1 MTDRTAQ
8 RRALLVE
15 DTEEYVRVGTRLL
28 ENEGYH
34 VSVARDGGSAVQM
47 ARADAPELMLLDIS
61 LPVLDGIEVCRRV
74 REFSDAYVIM
84 LTARDEEFDRVLG
97 LAVGADDYVTKP
109 FSARE
114 LSMRIKAMQRRPR
127 APGARAEL
135 RDFGDLTIDPA
146 AREVRVHG
154 DLVELTRIE
163 FDLLDTL
170 AATPRRAFGRRVL
183 MAEVWGQ
190 DWFGDDHVVDVHL
203 ANLRKKIG
211 EPAARS
217 RHITTVRGIGYRF
230 DP

>member
-1 MTDRTAQ
+1 MTDRTGQ

-34 VSVARDGGSAVQM
+34 VSVARDGGTAVQM
-47 ARADAPELMLLDIS
+47 ARSDTPELMLLDIS

-127 APGARAEL
+127 APVARAEL
-135 RDFGDLTIDPA
+135 RDFGDLTIDPS
-146 AREVRVHG
+146 AREVRVDG

-170 AATPRRAFGRRVL
+170 AAAPRRAFGRRVL

-203 ANLRKKIG
+203 ANLRRKIR